1 MSNPIPAPAPRRSLP
16 WLAIALA
23 AVLAVAINVI
33 AERALPSARIDLTER
48 QLFTLAPGT
57 REVLSGLNEPI
68 TLRFY
73 YSRRLGK
80 EVPQYGTYAE
90 RVQDM
95 LREYVAAANGRLVL
109 EVFEPEP
116 FSEAE
121 DRALAYGL
129 QGVPVD
135 QSGEQVYFGLAAS
148 NLTDEERTIGFFQ
161 PERERFLEYDLT
173 RLVYELS
180 GTPKPVVGVLTTLP
194 LNGEMRGA
202 MGGRPSPP
210 WVAMTQLRQ
219 FFSVRDVAVDAKAID
234 PEIRTLWLVH
244 PQGLSEATLFAI
256 DQFVL
261 RGGRLVVFVDPHS
274 EAQAMRPGPRGQPVP
289 DTSSSLEKLFAAW
302 GVAFDKDQAVGDL
315 RGAWRVRAGP
325 QDRVQAVDYV
335 AWFNAQADG
344 LNRTDPTTG
353 ELNQVTVASAGFL
366 APREGATTRFE
377 ALISSSATE
386 ASAIDAAALREEP
399 NPTRLLASFKPSGQR
414 YTLAARISGTVA
426 TAFPGDLPEGVE
438 APAER
443 LTAAREP
450 VNIVVVADADVL
462 EDRFWVRVQD
472 FFGQQTATPFSD
484 NGSFVVNVTDNLSGA
499 AALIGLRS
507 RGEAARPFT
516 AVEAIRRGAERDFRE
531 KEQALTKKLE
541 ETEKLLRELRTGSA
555 PGAARTAE
563 AVITPAQRAAI
574 DEARRTIVETRREL
588 RQVQFDLKRDIE
600 RLKGSL
606 QLWNVVAV
614 PVGVMVLALVL
625 GLVRRSRRNVRA
637 PA

>member
-1 MSNPIPAPAPRRSLP
+1 
-16 WLAIALA
+16 
-23 AVLAVAINVI
+23 
-33 AERALPSARIDLTER
+33 
-48 QLFTLAPGT
+48 
-57 REVLSGLNEPI
+57 
-68 TLRFY
+68 
-73 YSRRLGK
+73 
-80 EVPQYGTYAE
+80 
-90 RVQDM
+90 
-95 LREYVAAANGRLVL
+95 
-109 EVFEPEP
+109 
-116 FSEAE
+116 
-121 DRALAYGL
+121 
-129 QGVPVD
+129 
-135 QSGEQVYFGLAAS
+135 
-148 NLTDEERTIGFFQ
+148 
-161 PERERFLEYDLT
+161 
-173 RLVYELS
+173 
-180 GTPKPVVGVLTTLP
+180 
-194 LNGEMRGA
+194 
-202 MGGRPSPP
+202 
-210 WVAMTQLRQ
+210 
-219 FFSVRDVAVDAKAID
+219 
-234 PEIRTLWLVH
+234 
-244 PQGLSEATLFAI
+244 
-256 DQFVL
+256 
-261 RGGRLVVFVDPHS
+261 
-274 EAQAMRPGPRGQPVP
+274 VP

-426 TAFPGDLPEGVE
+426 TAFPGDLPEGVD